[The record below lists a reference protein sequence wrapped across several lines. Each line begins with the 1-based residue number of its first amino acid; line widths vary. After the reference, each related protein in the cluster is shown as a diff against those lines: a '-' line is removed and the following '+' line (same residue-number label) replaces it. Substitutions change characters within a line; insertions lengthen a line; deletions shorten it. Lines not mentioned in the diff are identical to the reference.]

1 MSQLIG
7 GEQANAT
14 GGRLERVVRGLLD
27 GEGYH
32 KIQAKSLEEIV
43 RYGQPAYTPQFR
55 IGKGIYG
62 TDIKVD
68 FVVYHPDKHPE
79 PFIIECKWQQV
90 AGSVDE
96 KFPYLVE
103 NIMLHPID
111 TVLLLD
117 GGGYK
122 AGAESW
128 IRNQVDQK
136 RRLRK
141 VLSLQEFQR
150 WVNDGNI

>member
-1 MSQLIG
+1 MPQLIG

-14 GGRLERVVRGLLD
+14 GGRLERVVQGLLD
-27 GEGYH
+27 GEGYRLVRT
-32 KIQAKSLEEIV
+32 KSLEEI
-43 RYGQPAYTPQFR
+43 RQYRIPLYTPQFC

-68 FVVYHPDKHPE
+68 FVVYHHDKHPE

-103 NIMLHPID
+103 NIKLHPID
-111 TVLLLD
+111 TILLLD

-128 IRNQVDQK
+128 VRNQVDQQN
-136 RRLRK
+136 RLRK
-141 VLSLQEFQR
+141 VLNMQEFQR
-150 WVNDGNI
+150 WVNDGNL